1 MHSEQHYL
9 TPLMAAR
16 SIAIIGASDQE
27 GSVGTTLARNML
39 DTGFTGQL
47 HFVNPHHS
55 RLYGQPCHARIEE
68 VPQRIDVAVI
78 CTPAATV
85 PDIIDACGQ
94 AGTRTAIVIS
104 AGFAESGPRGASLER
119 HLLEQ
124 ARRHGLRLLG
134 PNSLG
139 LMRPA
144 SGINLTWSHCR
155 ASAGSIGFVSQS
167 GALCTAV
174 LDWAQ
179 ANNVGFSSV
188 IAMGTAC
195 DVHFGEILDFLA
207 ADPQTK
213 SIFLYIEGVRNA
225 RRFMSALR
233 AAARCKPVLLI
244 KVGRRPAGEQAVLSH
259 SGASVGTDDVFEAAL
274 RRSGV
279 VRLATVSQ
287 MYATAQALYARFQPR
302 GRRLAIITNGGGL
315 GAMAADHA
323 DALGVPLAE
332 LSTTSLTRIST
343 TLARGWVLRNP
354 IDLGGDADP
363 QRYQIALQAA
373 QEDDHV
379 DGCLVILSPQA
390 VSDPTQT
397 ARLIVEQARA
407 CNKPLIACWMGET
420 QVAEGRHLLSS
431 AGIPVLRT
439 PEPAVELFSH
449 LSNYYRNQQL
459 LLQTPAA
466 RAASTDYGADYRPP
480 RVDSALLMMETAL
493 QEGRRQLNEME
504 SKAILAA
511 FQIPISQAMLAR
523 TLSEALVI
531 AEEIGL
537 PVVMK
542 VSSPQISEKSG
553 SRGVRLNLTTLAAVR
568 DAYLGLLAD
577 MECNQPEAQINGVTL
592 EPMIRQ
598 THGREL
604 RIRVVQDA
612 TFGPFIS
619 LGCGGND
626 VAARLNAQQRS
637 VALPPLNPV
646 LIEDLLA
653 APHIASRLIA
663 HHGLPAA
670 NRQALAQVL
679 LRVSEMVCELP
690 QLLSLDIDPLLLD
703 EQGAIAVDARIALQQ
718 PPRHAA
724 PYAHMAIHPYPANLS
739 SCFQTRDGRRA
750 IIRPITPDDASS
762 KQAFVKALSPQTR
775 YYRFMN
781 SLSELSAAQL
791 IRMTQ
796 IDYDR
801 EMALVAMLASES
813 MPDSEVLQPRQDE
826 TATMVGE
833 AHYAINPD
841 GESCEFAIVVDDDWQ
856 GTGLAQRLM
865 GELIAAARS
874 QGLKA
879 MYGDFLA
886 DNPRMLRFVS
896 RLGFVLN
903 NHPEEAGLK
912 RGTLALQQTQA

>member
-27 GSVGTTLARNML
+27 GAVGTTLVRNML
-39 DTGFTGQL
+39 DAGFKGAL
-47 HFVNPHHS
+47 HFVNPRH
-55 RLYGQPCHARIEE
+55 RTLFGQPCHARIED
-68 VPQRIDVAVI
+68 VPQRIDLAAI
-78 CTPAATV
+78 CTPATTV
-85 PDIIDACGQ
+85 PAIIDACGQ
-94 AGTRTAIVIS
+94 AGTHTALVIS
-104 AGFAESGPRGASLER
+104 AGFAESGARGASLER

-134 PNSLG
+134 PNSMG

-144 SGINLTWSHCR
+144 SGINLTWTHCR
-155 ASAGSIGFVSQS
+155 ATPGSIGFVSQS

-188 IAMGTAC
+188 VAMGTAC

-244 KVGRRPAGEQAVLSH
+244 KVGRRPAGSQAALSH
-259 SGASVGTDDVFEAAL
+259 SGALVGDDDVFEAAL
-274 RRSGV
+274 RRAGV

-332 LSTTSLTRIST
+332 PSAASLKRISA
-343 TLARGWVLRNP
+343 TLPRGWVLRNP

-363 QRYQIALQAA
+363 QRYRLALEAV
-373 QEDDHV
+373 QEDEAV

-390 VSDPTQT
+390 LSDPTQT
-397 ARLIVEQARA
+397 ARLLIEQAGQSS
-407 CNKPLIACWMGET
+407 KPLIACWMGDS
-420 QVAEGRHLLSS
+420 QVAEGRRLLRG
-431 AGIPVLRT
+431 AGIPVQRT

-459 LLQTPAA
+459 LLQTPGA
-466 RAASTDYGADYRPP
+466 RALSAEYGADYQAP
-480 RVDSALLMMETAL
+480 RVDSARLMVDTAL
-493 QEGRRQLNEME
+493 QEGRRQLTEME

-511 FQIPISQAMLAR
+511 FHIPISQTMLAR
-523 TLSEALVI
+523 SLSEALVI

-537 PVVMK
+537 PVAMK
-542 VSSPQISEKSG
+542 ISSPQIREKSG
-553 SRGVRLNLTTLAAVR
+553 SRGVRLNLTSLIAVR
-568 DAYLGLLAD
+568 DTYHTLLAD
-577 MECNQPEAQINGVTL
+577 MERSHPEAQIRGIAL
-592 EPMIRQ
+592 EPMIRKP
-598 THGREL
+598 HGREL
-604 RIRVVQDA
+604 RIQVLQDA
-612 TFGPFIS
+612 SFGAVIT

-626 VAARLNAQQRS
+626 VAARLNAQQHA

-646 LIEDLLA
+646 LIRDLLSAPAIANHLA
-653 APHIASRLIA
+653 AHAP
-663 HHGLPAA
+663 LPAA
-670 NRQALAQVL
+670 NQMALEQVL

-703 EQGAIAVDARIALQQ
+703 EHGAVAVDARIQLRQ
-718 PPRHAA
+718 PARNAGA
-724 PYAHMAIHPYPANLS
+724 YDHMAIHPYPANL
-739 SCFQTRDGRRA
+739 CTHFQTRNGQH
-750 IIRPITPDDASS
+750 IGIRPITPMDADSL
-762 KQAFVKALSPQTR
+762 QAFVRQLSPQTR

-781 SLSELSAAQL
+781 SLCELTPAQL

-796 IDYDR
+796 IDYAR
-801 EMALVAMLASES
+801 ETTLLAMQSAATQTTRTA
-813 MPDSEVLQPRQDE
+813 PQE
-826 TATMVGE
+826 TTQAPATMVGV
-833 AHYAINPD
+833 AHYASNPD
-841 GESCEFAIVVDDDWQ
+841 GESCEFAIVVADDWQ

-865 GELIAAARS
+865 GELIEAARK
-874 QGLKA
+874 QHLKT

-886 DNPRMLRFVS
+886 DNPRMLQFVT
-896 RLGFVLN
+896 RLGFVLA
-903 NHPEEAGLK
+903 NHPEEPGLK
-912 RGTLALQQTQA
+912 RGTLSLS